1 MYVIIR
7 AMEIIC
13 FFAKR
18 YKGRQTKATLMLA
31 MLALPFLVGAAD
43 WIKGSYVRPHEDDTA
58 ALSSECR
65 NDVLKRTFRARNASV
80 AKAEWRIAAV
90 GMRDLFVNGRRI
102 SSTAL
107 PPLTIYRK
115 RVLEEVFDVTGLV
128 RPGVENE
135 LRIEL
140 GNGWWNL
147 PPLKMWYA
155 HELWKILPQGEPAVN
170 ATLDI
175 LYSDGRREC
184 IETGVDWLSGKGRIV
199 KNSIYLGVKEDASL
213 ASGDEW
219 SAAQK
224 ASGPKG
230 GIFPAGGFP
239 KTVVYDSWGA
249 KSVRQVMKGVWVVD
263 FGVNFAGTFRAK
275 LRGVPRGTLVTFR
288 AGERLNDDKTVN
300 VSTAVAGQIKNPD
313 RGPLFDVAEQRNEWV
328 SPGESETLFEPRF
341 TFHVFRYVQIAGL
354 ASAPSA
360 KDFEALAWSADVK
373 DCSGFTCSNEKL
385 NRLHEI
391 CRRTF
396 RANLQSVQSD
406 CPGREKFGYGGDI
419 AGVAESFRVNWS
431 MAPFYR
437 KVIRDFI
444 DEAAEDGIFTE
455 TAPYVGIGSRPVLP
469 KGETGGRNASP
480 MGWTLGVP
488 VMADVLLRYDG
499 DIDIV
504 REAYPALAR
513 FAGIISAR
521 YPDDDIPACL
531 GDWIAIEKADTKLSA
546 LAHWYEFL
554 SKTAKFAR
562 VLKKEDDAA
571 RFSARAAKV
580 AERFRRL
587 YLKKDGMV
595 NKGVQGEQLFALY
608 NGLLPESAV
617 PSALAVLERDI
628 LAHGRSLTTGFFG
641 TQYLFEYLS
650 ANGKAALAGDVATHE
665 GYPGY
670 FHMMNC
676 GATTLWEEW
685 DEKRCLNV
693 HSNCHPMFGSVEQWM
708 MRYLLGICVTDDAV
722 GCNRVRIKPHAV
734 AGVTSASGWLDTP
747 KGRIFVSWKLAD
759 GKMQVEKSVPAGIA
773 VLD

>member
-13 FFAKR
+13 FFAKP
-18 YKGRQTKATLMLA
+18 YKGKLAKATLMLA

-43 WIKGSYVRPHEDDTA
+43 WIKGSYVSPHEDDTA

-102 SSTAL
+102 ASTAL

-128 RPGVENE
+128 RPGAENE

-155 HELWKILPQGEPAVN
+155 HELWKI
-170 ATLDI
+170 LDI

-230 GIFPAGGFP
+230 GIFPAGDFP

-249 KSVRQVMKGVWVVD
+249 KSVRQVMKGVWVMD

-328 SPGESETLFEPRF
+328 SPGERETLFEPRF

-437 KVIRDFI
+437 KVIRDFL

-641 TQYLFEYLS
+641 AQYLFEYLS
-650 ANGKAALAGDVATHE
+650 ANGKAAWAGDVATHE

-747 KGRIFVSWKLAD
+747 KGRISVSWKLAD

>member
-1 MYVIIR
+1 MNWHIS
-7 AMEIIC
+7 
-13 FFAKR
+13 
-18 YKGRQTKATLMLA
+18 MLA
-31 MLALPFLVGAAD
+31 TAVLPFVVGAAD
-43 WIKGSYVRPHEDDTA
+43 WIKGSYVRPHEDDVA
-58 ALSSECR
+58 ALCSECR
-65 NDVLKRTFRARNASV
+65 NDVLKRTFRAHDASV
-80 AKAEWRIAAV
+80 AKAEWRVAAV
-90 GMRDLFVNGRRI
+90 GMRDLFVNGRRVT
-102 SSTAL
+102 STAL

-115 RVLEEVFDVTGLV
+115 RVLEEVFDVTALV
-128 RPGVENE
+128 RSGTENE

-147 PPLKMWYA
+147 PPLKMWYSY
-155 HELWKILPQGEPAVN
+155 ELWKILPQGEPAVN

-175 LYSDGRREC
+175 LYSDGRRES
-184 IETGVDWLSGKGRIV
+184 IGTGVDWLSGKGKIV
-199 KNSIYLGVKEDASL
+199 KNSVYLGVKEDAGL
-213 ASGDEW
+213 APDGEW
-219 SAAQK
+219 SVAQK

-230 GIFPAGGFP
+230 GIFPAGDFP
-239 KTVVYDSWGA
+239 KTVVYDRWNA

-275 LRGVPRGTLVTFR
+275 LRGVPRGRLVTFR

-328 SPGESETLFEPRF
+328 SPGEDETVFEPRF

-354 ASAPSA
+354 SSAPSA
-360 KDFEALAWSADVK
+360 NDFEALAWSADVK

-419 AGVAESFRVNWS
+419 AGSAESFRVNWS

-437 KVIRDFI
+437 KVIRDFL

-469 KGETGGRNASP
+469 ASETGGRNVSP

-504 REAYPALAR
+504 REAYPALVL
-513 FAGIISAR
+513 FADIISAR

-546 LAHWYEFL
+546 LAHWHEFL
-554 SKTAKFAR
+554 SKTARFAR
-562 VLKKEDDAA
+562 VLKKGDDAA
-571 RFSARAAKV
+571 RFAARAEKV

-587 YLKKDGMV
+587 YLKDGGVV
-595 NKGVQGEQLFALY
+595 NNGVQGEQLFALY
-608 NGLLPESAV
+608 NGLVAESDV
-617 PSALAVLERDI
+617 PPALAVLERDI
-628 LAHGRSLTTGFFG
+628 VAHGRSLTTGFFG

-670 FHMMNC
+670 FHMMDC
-676 GATTLWEEW
+676 GATTLWEAW
-685 DEKRCLNV
+685 DEKQCLNV

-708 MRYLLGICVTDDAV
+708 IRYLLGICVAEDAI
-722 GCNRVRIKPHAV
+722 GCDRVRIVPHAV

-747 KGRIFVSWKLAD
+747 KGRISVSWKLVD

>member
-1 MYVIIR
+1 MGVIEVCRRVIVGLR
-7 AMEIIC
+7 NCGFVNAVLL
-13 FFAKR
+13 
-18 YKGRQTKATLMLA
+18 QLMAVLTFEA
-31 MLALPFLVGAAD
+31 GASD
-43 WIKGSYVRPHEDDTA
+43 WIKGSYVRPHEDDTV
-58 ALSSECR
+58 ALCRECR
-65 NDVLKRTFRARNASV
+65 NDVLKRTFRAHNASV
-80 AKAEWRIAAV
+80 VKAEWRVAAV
-90 GMRDLFVNGRRI
+90 GMRDLFVNGRRVT
-102 SSTAL
+102 STAL

-115 RVLEEVFDVTGLV
+115 RVLEEVFDVTALV
-128 RPGVENE
+128 RPGSENK
-135 LRIEL
+135 LRVEL
-140 GNGWWNL
+140 GNGWWNVS
-147 PPLKMWYA
+147 PLKMWYA
-155 HELWKILPQGEPAVN
+155 YELWKILPQGEPAVN

-184 IETGVDWLSGKGRIV
+184 IETGADWLSGKGRIV

-213 ASGDEW
+213 EMNGEW
-219 SAAQK
+219 KAAQK

-230 GIFPAGGFP
+230 CILPAGDFP
-239 KTVVYDSWGA
+239 KTVVYDRWNA
-249 KSVRQVMKGVWVVD
+249 KSVRQVVKGVWVVD

-275 LRGVPRGTLVTFR
+275 LRGVPKGSLVTFR
-288 AGERLNDDKTVN
+288 AGERLNDDRTVN

-328 SPGESETLFEPRF
+328 SPGEHETVFEPRF
-341 TFHVFRYVQIAGL
+341 TFHVFRYVQVAGL
-354 ASAPSA
+354 SEAPSA
-360 KDFEALAWSADVK
+360 DDFEALAWSADVK

-419 AGVAESFRVNWS
+419 AGSAESFRVNWS

-437 KVIRDFI
+437 KVIRDFL
-444 DEAAEDGIFTE
+444 DEAEDDGIFTE

-469 KGETGGRNASP
+469 MDETGGRSVSP

-504 REAYPALAR
+504 REAYPALVR
-513 FAGIISAR
+513 FVDIIASR

-546 LAHWYEFL
+546 LAHWHEFL
-554 SKTAKFAR
+554 AKTAKFAR
-562 VLKKEDDAA
+562 VLKLSDNAA
-571 RFSARAAKV
+571 RFSARAEKV
-580 AERFRRL
+580 ADRFRKL
-587 YLKKDGMV
+587 YLKDGGVV
-595 NKGVQGEQLFALY
+595 NNGVQGEQLFALY
-608 NGLLPESAV
+608 NGLVPEPEI

-628 LAHGRSLTTGFFG
+628 VAHGQALTTGFFG

-670 FHMMNC
+670 FHMMDC

-685 DEKRCLNV
+685 NEKRCLNV

-708 MRYLLGICVTDDAV
+708 MRYLLGICVTEDAI
-722 GCNRVRIKPHAV
+722 GCDRVRIVPHAV

-747 KGRIFVSWKLAD
+747 KGRISVSWKLED
-759 GKMQVEKSVPAGIA
+759 GKMKVEKSIPPGIT
-773 VLD
+773 VVD

>member
-1 MYVIIR
+1 MNWHISVL
-7 AMEIIC
+7 
-13 FFAKR
+13 
-18 YKGRQTKATLMLA
+18 ATA
-31 MLALPFLVGAAD
+31 ALPFVVGAAD
-43 WIKGSYVRPHEDDTA
+43 WIKGSYVRPHEDDVA
-58 ALSSECR
+58 ALCRECR
-65 NDVLKRTFRARNASV
+65 NDVLKRTFRAHDASV
-80 AKAEWRIAAV
+80 AKAEWRVAAV
-90 GMRDLFVNGRRI
+90 GMRDLFVNGRRVT
-102 SSTAL
+102 STAF

-115 RVLEEVFDVTGLV
+115 RVLEEVFDVTALV
-128 RPGVENE
+128 RSGTENE

-147 PPLKMWYA
+147 PPLKMWYSY
-155 HELWKILPQGEPAVN
+155 ELWKILPQGEPAVN

-175 LYSDGRREC
+175 LYSDGRRES
-184 IETGVDWLSGKGRIV
+184 IGTGVDWLSGKGKIV
-199 KNSIYLGVKEDASL
+199 KNSVYLGVKEDAGL
-213 ASGDEW
+213 APDGEW
-219 SAAQK
+219 SVAQK

-230 GIFPAGGFP
+230 GIFPAGDFP
-239 KTVVYDSWGA
+239 KTVVYDRWNA

-275 LRGVPRGTLVTFR
+275 LRGVPRGRLVTFR

-328 SPGESETLFEPRF
+328 SPGEDETVFEPRF
-341 TFHVFRYVQIAGL
+341 TFHVFRYVQIVGL
-354 ASAPSA
+354 SSAPSA
-360 KDFEALAWSADVK
+360 NDFEALAWSADVK

-419 AGVAESFRVNWS
+419 AGSAESFRVNWS

-437 KVIRDFI
+437 KVIRDFL

-469 KGETGGRNASP
+469 ASETGGRNVSP

-504 REAYPALAR
+504 REAYPALVR
-513 FAGIISAR
+513 FADIISAR

-546 LAHWYEFL
+546 LAHWHEFL
-554 SKTAKFAR
+554 SKTARFAR
-562 VLKKEDDAA
+562 VLKKGDDAA
-571 RFSARAAKV
+571 RFAARAEKV

-587 YLKKDGMV
+587 YLKDGGVV
-595 NKGVQGEQLFALY
+595 NNGVQGEQLFALY
-608 NGLLPESAV
+608 NGLIPESDV
-617 PSALAVLERDI
+617 PSALSVLERDI
-628 LAHGRSLTTGFFG
+628 VAHGRSLTTGFFG

-665 GYPGY
+665 GCPGY
-670 FHMMNC
+670 FHMMDC
-676 GATTLWEEW
+676 GATTLWEAW
-685 DEKRCLNV
+685 DEKQCLNV

-708 MRYLLGICVTDDAV
+708 IRYLLGICVAEDAI
-722 GCNRVRIKPHAV
+722 GCDRVRIVPHAV

-747 KGRIFVSWKLAD
+747 KGRISVSWKLVD

>member
-1 MYVIIR
+1 MNWHISVL
-7 AMEIIC
+7 
-13 FFAKR
+13 
-18 YKGRQTKATLMLA
+18 ATA
-31 MLALPFLVGAAD
+31 ALPFVVGAAD
-43 WIKGSYVRPHEDDTA
+43 WIKGSYVRPHEDDVA
-58 ALSSECR
+58 ALCRECR
-65 NDVLKRTFRARNASV
+65 NDVLKRTFRAHDASV
-80 AKAEWRIAAV
+80 AKAEWRVAAV
-90 GMRDLFVNGRRI
+90 GMRDLFVNGRRVT
-102 SSTAL
+102 STAL

-115 RVLEEVFDVTGLV
+115 RVLEEVFDVTALV
-128 RPGVENE
+128 RSGTENE

-147 PPLKMWYA
+147 PPLKMWYSY
-155 HELWKILPQGEPAVN
+155 ELWKILPQGEPAVN

-175 LYSDGRREC
+175 LYSDGRRES
-184 IETGVDWLSGKGRIV
+184 IGTGVDWLSGKGKIV
-199 KNSIYLGVKEDASL
+199 KNSVYLGVKEDAGL
-213 ASGDEW
+213 APDGEW
-219 SAAQK
+219 SVAQK

-230 GIFPAGGFP
+230 GIFPAGDFP
-239 KTVVYDSWGA
+239 KTVVYDRWNA

-275 LRGVPRGTLVTFR
+275 LRGVPRGRLVTFR

-328 SPGESETLFEPRF
+328 SPGEDETVFEPRF

-354 ASAPSA
+354 SSAPSA
-360 KDFEALAWSADVK
+360 SDFEALAWSADVK

-419 AGVAESFRVNWS
+419 AGSAESFRVNWS

-437 KVIRDFI
+437 KVIRDFL

-469 KGETGGRNASP
+469 ASETGGRNVSP

-504 REAYPALAR
+504 REAYPALVR
-513 FAGIISAR
+513 FADIISAR

-546 LAHWYEFL
+546 LAHWHEFL
-554 SKTAKFAR
+554 SKTARFAR
-562 VLKKEDDAA
+562 VLKKGDDAA
-571 RFSARAAKV
+571 RFAARAEKV

-587 YLKKDGMV
+587 YLKDGGVV
-595 NKGVQGEQLFALY
+595 NNGVQGEQLFALY
-608 NGLLPESAV
+608 NGLVAESDV

-628 LAHGRSLTTGFFG
+628 VAHGRSLTTGFFG

-670 FHMMNC
+670 FHMMDC
-676 GATTLWEEW
+676 GATTLWEAW
-685 DEKRCLNV
+685 DEKQCLNV

-708 MRYLLGICVTDDAV
+708 IRYLLGICVAEDAI
-722 GCNRVRIKPHAV
+722 GCDRVRIVPHAV

-747 KGRIFVSWKLAD
+747 KGRISVSWKLVD